1 MEPGLFIYLLVALA
15 LHCFAQALSSC
26 GEMGLLFIAAHRLLV
41 AASLVRS
48 TGSSARASAVTAH
61 GLQQLQRTGFSGYS
75 ARASAVT
82 APGLSCLTA
91 CGILPDQGSAP
102 CTDRRIPSH
111 CTTREVPGVLN
122 EDPAFLLQEESAGAG
137 SPSLVWLPPQ
147 NPQWPHCPSPGQ
159 PSLACPTQELVVP
172 PFHPQVQ
179 EERLVLG
186 LLSPF

>member
-1 MEPGLFIYLLVALA
+1 MESGLFIYLLVALA
-15 LHCFAQALSSC
+15 LCCFAQAFSSC
-26 GEMGLLFIAAHRLLV
+26 GEMGLLFTAAHRLLV
-41 AASLVRS
+41 VVAALVRS
-48 TGSSARASAVTAH
+48 TGSRHTGYTAH
-61 GLQQLQRTGFSGYS
+61 
-75 ARASAVT
+75 
-82 APGLSCLTA
+82 GLSCLTA

-111 CTTREVPGVLN
+111 CTTREVPGVVLN
-122 EDPAFLLQEESAGAG
+122 EVPAFLLQEESARAG

-186 LLSPF
+186 LLSPFEALAHNGAPSSLLTSGCSHL